1 MIVCFDI
8 GGSTIKGALVD
19 DPQKISPEPR
29 IPTPG
34 TDFEA
39 FVSALQSVIAKAKT
53 PPQRVSISIAGF
65 QHPKTGLGIVANIS
79 CLHGRPIAADLE
91 KALGLPVTIANDADC
106 FAIAEAEFG
115 AGAGHRVVFGV
126 ILGTGV
132 GGGLVIDGQLIN
144 KNGGY
149 AGEWGHGPVAATMAG
164 TPPATL
170 PRFACGCGLEGCI
183 DATCGA
189 RGLEKIHRH
198 IHGID
203 ATSEEILKSWHDRAP
218 AACRTIDIYLDIL
231 SAPLALIINTVG
243 ASVVPVGGGLSNEP
257 KLLAA
262 IDRAVRSRMLVD
274 PETPLVVPAQN
285 KVEPGLIGAA
295 ILGMRQ
301 ST

>member
-19 DPQKISPEPR
+19 DPQKISPELR

-39 FVSALQSVIAKAKT
+39 FVLALQSVIAKAKT

-65 QHPKTGLGIVANIS
+65 QHPKTGLGIVANIP

-91 KALGLPVTIANDADC
+91 KALSLPVTIANDADC

-203 ATSEEILKSWHDRAP
+203 ATSEEILKSWHDRAHCGLP
-218 AACRTIDIYLDIL
+218 DHRYLSRYSLRSSGLDHQYRR
-231 SAPLALIINTVG
+231 SVG
-243 ASVVPVGGGLSNEP
+243 RPCGRRPFQRAETDRRHRPGGQKPDAG
-257 KLLAA
+257 
-262 IDRAVRSRMLVD
+262 
-274 PETPLVVPAQN
+274 
-285 KVEPGLIGAA
+285 
-295 ILGMRQ
+295 
-301 ST
+301 